1 MTMATIDTAELELFR
16 DNVKR
21 FLANEIHPHYEQ
33 WEKDAWMPR
42 EFWNKLGENG
52 LLCVDQPEQYGGVGV
67 PFQYSMVILN
77 EMAKMG
83 LSSLATGVS
92 VHSDICAPYVEHLGS
107 QAIKDY
113 WLPRMASG
121 EAVAAIGMTEP
132 GAGSDLAGI
141 RTSAVLDGDHYVVN
155 GSKTFISNGQHADI
169 VIMAVK
175 TDPSAGAKGV
185 SLLLMDTSLPGFN
198 KGKKLEKMGLQS
210 QDTSEMFMDNVRV
223 PVDCL
228 LGQEGKGF
236 AYMMNELPRERLN
249 IAVIAVAASEGVL
262 EDTITYVQERK
273 AFGKPLAQLQN
284 TRFTLATC
292 KTDILAAR
300 AFVNNCVD
308 LHADSKLDIPTGAAV
323 KLYTTEL
330 QGRVADACLQ
340 MHGGYGYMME
350 YPVARAYVDAR
361 IQRIYGGA
369 SEIMKE
375 VVARDILG
383 R

>member
-1 MTMATIDTAELELFR
+1 MIDSSELELFR

-21 FLANEIHPHYEQ
+21 FLENEIAPNYEE
-33 WEKDAWMPR
+33 WEKNAWMPR
-42 EFWNKLGENG
+42 EIWNKLGENG

-67 PFQYSMVILN
+67 PFQYSMVVLN
-77 EMAKMG
+77 EMARMG

-92 VHSDICAPYVEHLGS
+92 VHSDICAPYIEHLGTE
-107 QAIKDY
+107 ATKAY

-121 EAVAAIGMTEP
+121 EAVAAIGMSEP
-132 GAGSDLAGI
+132 GAGSDLAAI
-141 RTSAVLDGDHYVVN
+141 RTSAVRDGDHYIVN

-175 TDPSAGAKGV
+175 TDPAAGAKGV
-185 SLLLMDTSLPGFN
+185 SLLVMDTSLPGFN
-198 KGKKLEKMGLQS
+198 KGKKLSKLGLQS
-210 QDTSEMFMDNVRV
+210 QDTSELFMDNVRV
-223 PVDCL
+223 PAECL

-249 IAVIAVAASEGVL
+249 IAVIGVAAAEGVL
-262 EDTITYVQERK
+262 AETVQYVQDRK

-292 KTDILAAR
+292 KTEILAAR
-300 AFVNNCVD
+300 AFVNNCID
-308 LHADSKLDIPTGAAV
+308 LHAEGKLDIPTGAAV
-323 KLYTTEL
+323 KLYCTEL

-340 MHGGYGYMME
+340 MHGGYGYIME
-350 YPVARAYVDAR
+350 YPVARAYADAR

-375 VVARDILG
+375 VVARELLG